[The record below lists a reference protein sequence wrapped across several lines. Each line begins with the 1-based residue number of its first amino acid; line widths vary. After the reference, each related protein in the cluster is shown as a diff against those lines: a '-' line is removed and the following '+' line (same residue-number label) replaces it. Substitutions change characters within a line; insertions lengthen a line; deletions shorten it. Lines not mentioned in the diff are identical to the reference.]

1 MAYSEIEKTKIVNEV
16 CGRILSG
23 EAVRNIMK
31 DSTLPGY
38 NTLLEWINA
47 DEKKAKQYARAME
60 VRGELLFEEMIDI
73 CDDGSND
80 WMEKFDRE
88 GENVGWQINGEHV
101 QRSKLRVDTRKWY
114 LSKLNPKKFG
124 DKTDFTSGGEKIQ
137 TNIINLGNGINPKDE
152 TTT

>member
-1 MAYSEIEKTKIVNEV
+1 MAYSEEDKTRIVNQV

-31 DSTLPGY
+31 DSELPDFS
-38 NTLLEWINA
+38 TLLEWVSV
-47 DEKKAKQYARAME
+47 DEVKFKQYSRAME
-60 VRGELLFEEMIDI
+60 LRGELLFEEMIDI

-80 WMEKFDRE
+80 WMERFNRE
-88 GENVGWQINGEHV
+88 GEVVGWQVNGEHV

-124 DKTDFTSGGEKIQ
+124 DKTDLTSGGEKLQ
-137 TNIINLGNGINPKDE
+137 TTIIHLGNGVNPADE
-152 TTT
+152 TST

>member
-1 MAYSEIEKTKIVNEV
+1 MAYSEEDKTRIVNQV

-31 DSTLPGY
+31 DSELPDFS
-38 NTLLEWINA
+38 TLLEWVSV
-47 DEKKAKQYARAME
+47 DEVKSKQYSRAME
-60 VRGELLFEEMIDI
+60 LRGELLFEEMIDI

-80 WMEKFDRE
+80 WMERFNRE
-88 GENVGWQINGEHV
+88 GEVVGWQVNGEHV

-124 DKTDFTSGGEKIQ
+124 DKTDLTSGGEKLQ
-137 TNIINLGNGINPKDE
+137 TTIIHLGNGVNPADE
-152 TTT
+152 TST